1 MFYGFKGDLEAKSHI
16 LGKQKAQNAI
26 KHMKHDSYWAPG
38 DVERR
43 KIGEPSK
50 GDWNEGINTYS
61 HTSSKELNHLD
72 SIL

>member
-26 KHMKHDSYWAPG
+26 KHMEHDSYWAPE

-43 KIGEPSK
+43 KKGEPSSK
-50 GDWNEGINTYS
+50 RERGIGTRAPTRIPTQVQKS
-61 HTSSKELNHLD
+61 
-72 SIL
+72 